1 MIFAKENKRIRIKE
15 KRKEKKINKRK
26 EKDKEKRKKKRSQF
40 TKYVLFRSFLILQAF
55 NISHSADYSLKY
67 QKHYMQ
73 CGLDRHDLNCKYLQ
87 IVISCLV
94 AAI

>member
-1 MIFAKENKRIRIKE
+1 MQKKIKE
-15 KRKEKKINKRK
+15 GKRKKKINKRK
-26 EKDKEKRKKKRSQF
+26 EKEKEKRKKGVSSVSM
-40 TKYVLFRSFLILQAF
+40 YILFQSFLILQAF

-67 QKHYMQ
+67 QKRYMQ
-73 CGLDRHDLNCKYLQ
+73 CGLERHDLNCKYLQ

>member
-1 MIFAKENKRIRIKE
+1 MQKKIKE
-15 KRKEKKINKRK
+15 GKGKKKRKEKKINKRK
-26 EKDKEKRKKKRSQF
+26 EKEKEKRKKKRSRF
-40 TKYVLFRSFLILQAF
+40 SKYVLFRSFLILQAF
-55 NISHSADYSLKY
+55 NISHSDDYSLKY
-67 QKHYMQ
+67 QKRYMR